1 MFLYQCD
8 KCERNTCTKKAMDI
22 HKSEKHRQ
30 GPFNHPLL
38 AKGGLMPFPFFPLQ
52 GPGGLQ
58 VLPGLQA
65 ATNPTSNSLVENM
78 QAQAQ
83 AQSALAIDFLTNLT
97 KQRLQDS
104 SPASR
109 KLAAA
114 PAPPADMVQQL
125 GGNN

>member
-1 MFLYQCD
+1 
-8 KCERNTCTKKAMDI
+8 
-22 HKSEKHRQ
+22 
-30 GPFNHPLL
+30 
-38 AKGGLMPFPFFPLQ
+38 MPFPFFSLQ

-83 AQSALAIDFLTNLT
+83 SALAIDFLTNLT
-97 KQRLQDS
+97 KQRLQES

-114 PAPPADMVQQL
+114 PALPADMAQQL